1 VVIPQQPHDI
11 YLREAFREGLRTKV
25 KMAIIS
31 MPRKTLVE
39 VVESTIMIE
48 EEMPIRN
55 MYIMR
60 YSQDSNNDEL
70 EDFDEEKTMT
80 KGKRNK
86 RLF

>member
-1 VVIPQQPHDI
+1 
-11 YLREAFREGLRTKV
+11 
-25 KMAIIS
+25 MAIIS